1 VVLPWAVLYVIFV
14 FVYLILTPKVASPP
28 VLDKGTGSEV
38 NEKVNSPSSSATS
51 DSEAVQKQLLESS
64 ERREY
69 AQSSVLSRRSY
80 SHATRHSW

>member
-1 VVLPWAVLYVIFV
+1 MVLPWVVLYVVCV
-14 FVYLILTPKVASPP
+14 FVYLILTPKGASPP
-28 VLDKGTGSEV
+28 VLDKDTSDEID
-38 NEKVNSPSSSATS
+38 EKVSSPSPQATS

-69 AQSSVLSRRSY
+69 AESSVYSNRSY